1 MRRISALLNLI
12 TSTIVLSLIAV
23 FLSPFDRKGKIINRL
38 GRLWAILH
46 LSICNIK
53 VRTEG
58 VENIIEGPCI
68 YMCNHQ
74 SVLDIFAIYVSLNV
88 PFKWIAKKELFS
100 IPFLGWA
107 LKAGRHIEM
116 DRKNPLKAIKSLKK
130 ALINLK
136 DDINIVMF
144 PEGTWGKG
152 EKLLPFKKGGFDLA
166 LKGGV
171 PIIPVG
177 IIGTRTLQPE
187 GYNVP
192 IKKGTID
199 VNIGRPIYNSKG
211 SMIEIHSLMDSVKK
225 ELEILVYGN
234 GIGH

>member
-1 MRRISALLNLI
+1 MKRISALLNLI
-12 TSTIVLSLIAV
+12 ISTIVLSLIAV
-23 FLSPFDRKGKIINRL
+23 LISPLDKKGKIINRL
-38 GRLWAILH
+38 GRIWAIFYLY
-46 LSICNIK
+46 ICHIK
-53 VRTEG
+53 IRTRG
-58 VENIIEGPCI
+58 VENIIEGPCV

-116 DRKNPLKAIKSLKK
+116 DRKNPVKAIKSLKK
-130 ALINLK
+130 ALVNLK
-136 DDINIVMF
+136 NGINIVIF

-152 EKLLPFKKGGFDLA
+152 DRLLPFKKGGFDLA
-166 LKGGV
+166 LKAGV

-177 IIGTRTLQPE
+177 IKGTRTLQPE

-192 IKKGTID
+192 IKKGTIE

-211 SMIEIHSLMDSVKK
+211 PMTEIDSLMDSVKK
-225 ELEILVYGN
+225 ELEALIYGT
-234 GIGH
+234 GS